1 MVARWQS
8 YAPAAQRRRSSN
20 FYRLLS
26 HRVPRYAAAPA
37 GFVRQRCE
45 REAGDRQDV
54 LSRASGTR
62 SARKAAAAA
71 PEGGRHAGRPEGPV
85 AVDDR
90 ISIHFS
96 SAFPP
101 RPAAVG
107 NRNRLAKARGREE
120 SCWHPC
126 GCFAVRHFARP
137 ARAQEKTRRRGCGI
151 VICELSETD

>member
-37 GFVRQRCE
+37 GFVRQRRD
-45 REAGDRQDV
+45 REAGDRQNV

-62 SARKAAAAA
+62 SARKAAAAT
-71 PEGGRHAGRPEGPV
+71 PEGGRHAWRPEGPV

-90 ISIHFS
+90 ISLHFS
-96 SAFPP
+96 GAFAP

-120 SCWHPC
+120 FGRSPC
-126 GCFAVRHFARP
+126 GCFAVRYSARP
-137 ARAQEKTRRRGCGI
+137 ARTQEETRRRRCGI
-151 VICELSETD
+151 VICKLSETD